1 MGDLN
6 SDTEVATA
14 NVTIEGAPALNRV
27 SWTQSGQ
34 HVTAGDDSGKIW
46 VYDVSEQL
54 ANPAPDEWSK
64 VAHTL
69 KAFKAEDD
77 LDKFAAGTHAGSA
90 LSGPVSTSGPGS
102 LPSLSSLSSSPMR

>member
-1 MGDLN
+1 MFLGPNLDFTSLQVFLLLLLLFKRFN
-6 SDTEVATA
+6 FFL
-14 NVTIEGAPALNRV
+14 ILIFLIFF
-27 SWTQSGQ
+27 
-34 HVTAGDDSGKIW
+34 AGDDSGKIW

-77 LDKFAAGTHAGSA
+77 LDKFAAGSGSA

>member
-1 MGDLN
+1 M
-6 SDTEVATA
+6 
-14 NVTIEGAPALNRV
+14 
-27 SWTQSGQ
+27 
-34 HVTAGDDSGKIW
+34 
-46 VYDVSEQL
+46 YDVSEQL

-77 LDKFAAGTHAGSA
+77 LDKFAAGSGSA